1 MDGGNK
7 LRVGIITG
15 GGDCPGLN
23 AGIRA
28 VVRKGI
34 NKNGWEVIG
43 IREGWKG
50 LLGDTNVQP
59 LGINDV
65 SGILHRGG
73 TMLKTSRTNPFKN
86 ADNPDELMRNLKN
99 LELDCLVA
107 IGGDNNVGIGQKLG
121 ALGVENVRHTKKD
134 SKAI

>member
-1 MDGGNK
+1 M
-7 LRVGIITG
+7 RVGIITG

-23 AGIRA
+23 AVIRA